1 MASQERLDESAERPE
16 VSPVSSISNQTLGS
30 QDGGHAL
37 RNNEAD
43 GGEKG
48 FDGGLPQPVGFWDK
62 SLSKT
67 RLQVFGLWAR
77 IGQFSNPPVLI
88 CAKLITCLK

>member
-1 MASQERLDESAERPE
+1 MAAQEQLDESAEKPQI
-16 VSPVSSISNQTLGS
+16 SPVSSISHETLGS

-48 FDGGLPQPVGFWDK
+48 VDGGLPQPVGFWDK

-67 RLQVFGLWAR
+67 RLQVFGLWAK
-77 IGQFSNPPVLI
+77 ISQFSNYPVLLG
-88 CAKLITCLK
+88 AKLITCSK